1 MRKKNQAFDSR
12 KHVIVIGLC
21 GESKAGCA
29 AAARILHSPYPEL
42 DMDQE
47 KSLGISF
54 EGVYR
59 EREQEIIKN
68 FAQKQWEPFEMIC
81 SDALLTAHVLA
92 YAPGQLADFLSGM
105 AKEELRPQGAPDGL
119 ALCRKFFGEAMY
131 LDLSPDQEASGE
143 GWADGKTDAQSLFEA
158 LCRHTMSS
166 CREAECFLDMLCSCR
181 TAHPGEADFTG
192 TFFCKMSGDGEE
204 AVKISFVPGTAWIRI
219 ANVDL
224 YHLFSVL
231 RNRWQ
236 EREAPVSPLYYFVL
250 KEYLYCDLPRWTD
263 AFWHQADSL
272 GYCSGRAKEALCR
285 NLWSCREPYASESQ
299 EQEADGQPAM
309 DGQTILAED
318 MDASIRLLRYCHHL
332 RKDIE
337 GKMRNT
343 RVVIDSIRNPS
354 ESRYLSSRCSNYYL
368 FGIYAGKAEA
378 AQQPEDS
385 GDMQCY
391 RSRCLELA
399 DVYFHQL
406 ATAPFTAALV
416 RYVCL
421 IMHPGLVLPT
431 PVERNMQIAC
441 SVKLNS
447 GCLSRQVGAV
457 LTDAQFH
464 LLSVGWNQQPEGQ
477 FPCSYRDMD
486 TICHSAAEDKTCRL
500 MYSDFEL
507 GEDFKRSLDQVRR
520 TCQAEE
526 ENGGPAEDGMPAY
539 YCFKDIYNSM
549 TGEKDFSYARS
560 LHAEENAFLNLRTN
574 AAAAKGGY
582 LFTTSSPCV
591 SCAKMAMQLQISRIY
606 YVEQYPGIQ
615 NRHVLSAGVPEGRPE
630 MILMAGAVGK
640 AYMQLYTP
648 EMPLK
653 DETELRMGR
662 KMTELLTEEP

>member
-1 MRKKNQAFDSR
+1 
-12 KHVIVIGLC
+12 
-21 GESKAGCA
+21 
-29 AAARILHSPYPEL
+29 
-42 DMDQE
+42 
-47 KSLGISF
+47 
-54 EGVYR
+54 
-59 EREQEIIKN
+59 
-68 FAQKQWEPFEMIC
+68 
-81 SDALLTAHVLA
+81 
-92 YAPGQLADFLSGM
+92 
-105 AKEELRPQGAPDGL
+105 
-119 ALCRKFFGEAMY
+119 
-131 LDLSPDQEASGE
+131 
-143 GWADGKTDAQSLFEA
+143 
-158 LCRHTMSS
+158 
-166 CREAECFLDMLCSCR
+166 
-181 TAHPGEADFTG
+181 
-192 TFFCKMSGDGEE
+192 
-204 AVKISFVPGTAWIRI
+204 
-219 ANVDL
+219 
-224 YHLFSVL
+224 
-231 RNRWQ
+231 
-236 EREAPVSPLYYFVL
+236 
-250 KEYLYCDLPRWTD
+250 
-263 AFWHQADSL
+263 
-272 GYCSGRAKEALCR
+272 
-285 NLWSCREPYASESQ
+285 
-299 EQEADGQPAM
+299 
-309 DGQTILAED
+309 
-318 MDASIRLLRYCHHL
+318 
-332 RKDIE
+332 
-337 GKMRNT
+337 
-343 RVVIDSIRNPS
+343 
-354 ESRYLSSRCSNYYL
+354 
-368 FGIYAGKAEA
+368 
-378 AQQPEDS
+378 
-385 GDMQCY
+385 MQCY

-399 DVYFHQL
+399 DVYFHHL

-486 TICHSAAEDKTCRL
+486 TICHSAAEDETCRL

-653 DETELRMGR
+653 DEAELRMGR
-662 KMTELLTEEP
+662 KMTELLTEDP